1 MLFGGLVMYYFEW
14 YQGVVGILVLCIKE
28 CFYCLVIVFV
38 LVGDGMLKGLGCFIQ
53 GLYMCDVLE

>member
-14 YQGVVGILVLCIKE
+14 YQGVVGILVLRIKE
-28 CFYCLVIVFV
+28 CFYCSVIVFA
-38 LVGDGMLKGLGCFIQ
+38 LAGDGMLKGFGCFIQ